1 MSEPNLFPA
10 VIVRERFERIGTI
23 SNLENVFERIR
34 NGDSTMVVGGVT
46 LSLEGLRLQTFASS
60 ELCCSDPNCETKPEY
75 FAIERTLDS
84 THPEFSRFHL
94 NLYGVNKNGYET
106 LFTHDHTLARALGGA
121 DDRENTTLMCGP
133 CNFRKARVEGK
144 EVVRRRE
151 EDERLNHPERYAL
164 RKKLEADRALKVAT
178 KKLDNMLNGAGHF
191 LQMDRESLVAH
202 ANAQVNDGFVNNKT
216 AYANAGLTPNGYKW
230 LARTTMEFFKAN
242 QSTKPKS
249 KKAAL

>member
-1 MSEPNLFPA
+1 MSAYNLFAPI
-10 VIVRERFERIGTI
+10 IVRERFERIATI
-23 SNLENVFERIR
+23 TNLEDVLERIR
-34 NGDSTMVVGGVT
+34 NGDSSMVVGGVA

-60 ELCCSDPNCETKPEY
+60 QLCCSDPNCETKPGY
-75 FAIERTLDS
+75 FAVERTLDS
-84 THPEFSRFHL
+84 THPEFSRYHL
-94 NLYGVNKNGYET
+94 NLYGTNKNGHEI

-144 EVVRRRE
+144 EVIRRRE
-151 EDERLNHPERYAL
+151 EDERINHPERYAL

-191 LQMDRESLVAH
+191 LQMDRDSLVAH
-202 ANAQVNDGFVNNKT
+202 ANAQVDDAFVNNKT
-216 AYANAGLTPNGYKW
+216 AYANAGLTPHGYKW

-242 QSTKPKS
+242 HAQPK
-249 KKAAL
+249 KVKL